1 MSWDLFLAKKYLRN
15 PAKRGIR
22 LVLRLAVLGVA
33 LGVATLS
40 LTQAVMNGFE
50 RVFRESIL
58 GFNAHLVVLKDG
70 EMTDPAGEERAI
82 LAPISG
88 EALAAT
94 PFLYREVLL
103 VAHGRVKGAV
113 FKGIDPLTFARVYA
127 VKTRRAGGAQVPAKI
142 EELLKG
148 EGEIPNVVLGE
159 DLAEELGIAGPDE
172 TLKVFLPKKST
183 GTGEKNFQSFKVA
196 GIFQTGLYEFDRGF
210 AFVDLGRMQGILE
223 SPGLA
228 TGIEMKLKRPL
239 DADALALDLKES
251 LGPGYEAVSW
261 QRLNGPLF
269 SALRNERLMFLIIM
283 AMVVAVASFNIVG
296 VLLLMIFDRSREISI
311 LRALGAPNRGVQRL
325 FGYQGLAIGA
335 LGSVLGIALAAGLG
349 WFVQRSGVLKLEKEV
364 YLIERLP
371 VAWSPSVLAATAGV
385 SLAIALLATWVAVR
399 RLKHNRL
406 DL

>member
-1 MSWDLFLAKKYLRN
+1 MSWDFFLAKKYLGH

-50 RVFRESIL
+50 KVFRESIL

-70 EMTDPAGEERAI
+70 EMQDPQAEEERIKKA
-82 LAPISG
+82 ISG
-88 EALAAT
+88 EVLGAT

-142 EELLKG
+142 EELLN
-148 EGEIPNVVLGE
+148 EDSELPNVVLGE
-159 DLAEELGIAGPDE
+159 DLAEELGLMGSNE
-172 TLKVFLPKKST
+172 TLKVFLPKKEA
-183 GTGEKNFQSFKVA
+183 GTNEKNFVSFRLA
-196 GIFQTGLYEFDRGF
+196 GTFRTGLYEFDRGF
-210 AFVDLGRMQGILE
+210 AFVSLPRMQVLLD

-228 TGIEMKLKRPL
+228 SGVEMTLKKPL
-239 DADALALDLKES
+239 DAEPIAKGLREN
-251 LGPGYEAVSW
+251 LGRGYEAVSW
-261 QRLNGPLF
+261 QKLNGPLF
-269 SALRNERLMFLIIM
+269 SALKNERRMFLIIM
-283 AMVVAVASFNIVG
+283 AMVVVVASFNIVG
-296 VLLLMIFDRSREISI
+296 VLLLMIFDRSREVSI
-311 LRALGAPNRGVQRL
+311 LRALGATKGGVQRL

-335 LGSVLGIALAAGLG
+335 LGSVLGIALAAALG
-349 WFVQRSGVLKLEKEV
+349 VFAQRSGLLKLEKEV

-371 VAWSPSVLAATAGV
+371 VAWSPSVVAATVGV
-385 SLAIALLATWVAVR
+385 SMLIALLATWVAVR
-399 RLKHNRL
+399 RLGNNRL

>member
-1 MSWDLFLAKKYLRN
+1 MSWDIFLAKKYLRN

-40 LTQAVMNGFE
+40 LTQAVLNGFE
-50 RVFRESIL
+50 QVFRKSIL

-70 EMTDPAGEERAI
+70 EMQAPAMEEKQIQDHLQGEV
-82 LAPISG
+82 LAT
-88 EALAAT
+88 T

-148 EGEIPNVVLGE
+148 EGGFPSVVLGE
-159 DLAEELGIAGPDE
+159 DLAEELGVTGADE
-172 TLKVFLPKKST
+172 TLKVFLPKKSG

-196 GIFQTGLYEFDRGF
+196 GTFQTGLYEFDRGF
-210 AFVDLGRMQGILE
+210 AFTDLASLQQILE
-223 SPGLA
+223 APGVA
-228 TGIEMKLKRPL
+228 TGIEMTLKRPM
-239 DADALALDLKES
+239 DADGLAKGLQES
-251 LGPGYEAVSW
+251 LGRGYEAVSW

-283 AMVVAVASFNIVG
+283 AMVVAVASFNIIG

-311 LRALGAPNRGVQRL
+311 LRALGAPNRGIQRL

-335 LGSVLGIALAAGLG
+335 LGSVLGIGLAAGLG
-349 WFVQRSGVLKLEKEV
+349 LFAQRSGLLKLEKEV

-385 SLAIALLATWVAVR
+385 SLAIALFATWVAVR
-399 RLKHNRL
+399 RLRNQRL